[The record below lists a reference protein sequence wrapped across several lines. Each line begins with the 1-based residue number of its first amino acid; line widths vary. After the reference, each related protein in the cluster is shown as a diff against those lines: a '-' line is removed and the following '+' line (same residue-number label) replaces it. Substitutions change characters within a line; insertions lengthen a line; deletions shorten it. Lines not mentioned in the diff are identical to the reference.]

1 MSECIIKNITYIR
14 KPTWTHLNDN
24 MKEQLVLLAEEL
36 GKLISSNDF
45 EDGRSGII
53 QQRKSIDFFK
63 EIEPFSRIKKEIYY

>member
-36 GKLISSNDF
+36 DKLISSNDF
-45 EDGRSGII
+45 EDGRSVII

-63 EIEPFSRIKKEIYY
+63 EIEPFS